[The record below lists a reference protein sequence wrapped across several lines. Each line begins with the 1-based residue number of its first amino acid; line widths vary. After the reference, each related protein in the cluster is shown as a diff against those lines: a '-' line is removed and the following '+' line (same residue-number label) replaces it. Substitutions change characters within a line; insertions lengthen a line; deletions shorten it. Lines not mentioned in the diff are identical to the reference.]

1 MELVVAPIAEL
12 KARLTHH
19 FEELVGA
26 TLDRGAPNSF
36 ACGVTGGS
44 TALIFLPAL
53 RDATVDWS
61 RVTLFW
67 GDERAVPPDS
77 DDSNYRLAEDMLLR
91 PLAARAPNAIRMQ
104 GEMPDLHHAARDYAA
119 ALPPALDVLILGVGD
134 DGHVCSLFPGHPA
147 LMDKSARVLVIE
159 DSPKPPPRRLT
170 LSLDYVLRAKN
181 AWIVAV
187 GERKRN
193 LLQNAI
199 NRDNASTPLDLV
211 VAQGRDVVIFTDQ
224 TLHGHNA
231 V

>member
-12 KARLTHH
+12 KAQITHQ
-19 FEELVGA
+19 FEELVGQ
-26 TLDRGAPNSF
+26 TLDRGVSSF

-53 RDATVDWS
+53 REANVDWS
-61 RVTLFW
+61 RITLFW
-67 GDERAVPPDS
+67 GDERAVSPES

-91 PLAARAPNAIRMQ
+91 PLAAKAPNAIRMR
-104 GEMPDLHHAARDYAA
+104 GEMADLQYAARDYAA
-119 ALPPALDVLILGVGD
+119 ELPPALDLLILGVGD

-147 LMDKSARVLVIE
+147 LMDESARVLVIE
-159 DSPKPPPRRLT
+159 DSPKPPPSRLT
-170 LSLDYVLRAKN
+170 LSMNYVLRAKS

-199 NRDNASTPLDLV
+199 NREQPTTPLDLV

-224 TLHGHNA
+224 TLRGFA
-231 V
+231 AA